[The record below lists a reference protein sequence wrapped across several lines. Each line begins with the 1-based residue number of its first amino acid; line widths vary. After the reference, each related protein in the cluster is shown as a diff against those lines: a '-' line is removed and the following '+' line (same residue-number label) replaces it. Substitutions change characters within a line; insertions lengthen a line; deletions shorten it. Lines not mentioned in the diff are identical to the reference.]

1 MSQQPSQQPQIE
13 LNIDGV
19 PTKVEAGTTGANIY
33 ADRKEVVAVKVD
45 GQPWD
50 LERELPAGAAVEP
63 ASQRYPRYGP
73 GCAGAIPAG
82 KPWYWPVHH

>member
-33 ADRKEVVAVKVD
+33 AYRKEVVAVKVD

-63 ASQRYPRYGP
+63 I
-73 GCAGAIPAG
+73 AIDS
-82 KPWYWPVHH
+82 

>member
-33 ADRKEVVAVKVD
+33 ADRKE
-45 GQPWD
+45 G
-50 LERELPAGAAVEP
+50 G
-63 ASQRYPRYGP
+63 
-73 GCAGAIPAG
+73 AG
-82 KPWYWPVHH
+82 KSGGPSLIHNWSRRRRGEGGFSGGARCLKKKKRVEQMWRR

>member
-45 GQPWD
+45 GQPGTWSVSY
-50 LERELPAGAAVEP
+50 LLAP
-63 ASQRYPRYGP
+63 Q
-73 GCAGAIPAG
+73 
-82 KPWYWPVHH
+82 

>member
-50 LERELPAGAAVEP
+50 LRA
-63 ASQRYPRYGP
+63 
-73 GCAGAIPAG
+73 
-82 KPWYWPVHH
+82 

>member
-33 ADRKEVVAVKVD
+33 ADRKEVVAVKVM
-45 GQPWD
+45 
-50 LERELPAGAAVEP
+50 
-63 ASQRYPRYGP
+63 ASP
-73 GCAGAIPAG
+73 GTWSVSYLLAPQ
-82 KPWYWPVHH
+82 